1 MSRIPL
7 VLMLLIAILPAAS
20 DAGLLKIATIAP
32 EGSVWME
39 EMRAAAAEIEQR
51 TGGRVRLRFYP
62 GGIMGNDNSV
72 LRKIRIGQL
81 QGGALTG
88 GGLAT
93 IYPDVQVYNLPF
105 AFRSYA
111 EVDHVRRYMDE
122 ALVNGLRERGFVS
135 FGLTEGGFA
144 FMMASHSIKTVDDLA
159 GHKVWVPEGD
169 LVSRAG
175 FEAIN
180 VSPVSLPLAD
190 VLTGLQ
196 TGLIDTVAT
205 TPVGAIALQW
215 HTRVK
220 YVNDTPLMYIFGA
233 LVFERKAFER
243 LASADQEIV
252 AEVVSTAV
260 AKLNA
265 ISRED
270 EDQAKQAL
278 SGQGI
283 QFVHSTEQQYSQWIE
298 PVAQAMDRLARQGV
312 FSPTVLRT
320 LRRHLVEYHDAIED
334 RK

>member
-243 LASADQEIV
+243 LASGDQEIV

-312 FSPTVLRT
+312 FSPIVLRT

>member
-243 LASADQEIV
+243 LASGDQEIV

-320 LRRHLVEYHDAIED
+320 LRRHLVEYRDAIED

>member
-243 LASADQEIV
+243 LASGDQEIV